1 VRTGYVSNN
10 APATRTS
17 DAQLEGLCRALLRES
32 VIDVALVLSVH
43 VVEANGDRWQGH
55 PGLAFGTEID
65 VRPVKVVVRPDR

>member
-1 VRTGYVSNN
+1 M
-10 APATRTS
+10 
-17 DAQLEGLCRALLRES
+17 
-32 VIDVALVLSVH
+32 IDVALVLSVH